1 MIAAWRRTIKRREF
15 VALIGSAAVAQLFRR
30 VARAQEAGR
39 TYQLG
44 IIFGSS
50 RETPRI
56 ATFFDEL
63 KLLGFVEGNNL
74 NVVPGGFNLRNDQYA
89 EYARTLAKSNPDV
102 IFGPND
108 HAALAA
114 KEATQTIPVVGFL
127 SPNTVVMGVIRTFA
141 RPGGNVTGVG
151 TLSELDGKRQ
161 ELLMKAVPDASKIAI
176 LADPTFTYP
185 AQLQVLEDAA
195 RAHGVEPR
203 VFTAGKQAEIAPAM
217 DKSKASGATALNV
230 LSGPLFSFNRRVVIE
245 RAAALRLPAI
255 YEWPDMAEEGGLI
268 AYGPRLPL
276 MYRQA
281 ARLVAKVL
289 QGVKPQDIPVE
300 LPSKFDLVINLATA
314 KALGLTIP
322 ESFLVRA
329 DKVIE

>member
-1 MIAAWRRTIKRREF
+1 VVKPKAPDLERLDRQAAHLGNVVRCRRF
-15 VALIGSAAVAQLFRR
+15 APHCAVAHD
-30 VARAQEAGR
+30 VDAQGQMR
-39 TYQLG
+39 GLG
-44 IIFGSS
+44 GDVDGVRSTLECKTPDGDLVPSRNADANELVGVGSS
-50 RETPRI
+50 
-56 ATFFDEL
+56 
-63 KLLGFVEGNNL
+63 LGAV
-74 NVVPGGFNLRNDQYA
+74 
-89 EYARTLAKSNPDV
+89 
-102 IFGPND
+102 
-108 HAALAA
+108 
-114 KEATQTIPVVGFL
+114 
-127 SPNTVVMGVIRTFA
+127 
-141 RPGGNVTGVG
+141 GVG

-161 ELLMKAVPDASKIAI
+161 ELLMEAVPGAPRIAI

-185 AQLQVLEDAA
+185 AQLQMLEDAA
-195 RAHGVEPR
+195 RAHGVEPM

-255 YEWPDMAEEGGLI
+255 YEWPEMAEEGGLI

-300 LPSKFDLVINLATA
+300 LPSQFDLVVNLATA